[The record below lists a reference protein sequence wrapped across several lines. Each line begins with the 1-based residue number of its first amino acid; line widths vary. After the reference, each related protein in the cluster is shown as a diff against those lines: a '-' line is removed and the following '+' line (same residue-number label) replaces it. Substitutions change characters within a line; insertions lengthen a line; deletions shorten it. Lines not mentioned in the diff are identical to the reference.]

1 MNLTNNGDRETVLH
15 CAAQYGH
22 LECVKQL
29 LDSGTEPNI
38 KNIRKETALDQ
49 YGRQVTQQL
58 IVMYLFSV
66 VTFSLR
72 TLCTCC
78 WRLPPR

>member
-1 MNLTNNGDRETVLH
+1 ML
-15 CAAQYGH
+15 AQYGH

-66 VTFSLR
+66 ITFSLR
-72 TLCTCC
+72 TL
-78 WRLPPR
+78 

>member
-1 MNLTNNGDRETVLH
+1 MNQNVNLTKGDSETVLH

-22 LECVKQL
+22 LESVKQL

-49 YGRQVTQQL
+49 YVRQVTHQL
-58 IVMYLFSV
+58 IVMYRVSV
-66 VTFSLR
+66 LTFSLR
-72 TLCTCC
+72 QL
-78 WRLPPR
+78 

>member
-1 MNLTNNGDRETVLH
+1 MNLTNGDRETVLH

-49 YGRQVTQQL
+49 YVRQVTHQL
-58 IVMYLFSV
+58 IVMYLVSV

-72 TLCTCC
+72 PL
-78 WRLPPR
+78 

>member
-1 MNLTNNGDRETVLH
+1 MNLTNGDRETVLH
-15 CAAQYGH
+15 CASQYGH

-72 TLCTCC
+72 PL
-78 WRLPPR
+78 

>member
-1 MNLTNNGDRETVLH
+1 MTRPSLNVNLTNNGDRETVLH

-22 LECVKQL
+22 LECFKQL

-58 IVMYLFSV
+58 IVMYLVSV

-72 TLCTCC
+72 PL
-78 WRLPPR
+78 

>member
-1 MNLTNNGDRETVLH
+1 MNLTNGDRETVLH

-22 LECVKQL
+22 LESVKQL

-49 YGRQVTQQL
+49 YVRQVTHQL
-58 IVMYLFSV
+58 IVMYLVSV

-72 TLCTCC
+72 PL
-78 WRLPPR
+78 